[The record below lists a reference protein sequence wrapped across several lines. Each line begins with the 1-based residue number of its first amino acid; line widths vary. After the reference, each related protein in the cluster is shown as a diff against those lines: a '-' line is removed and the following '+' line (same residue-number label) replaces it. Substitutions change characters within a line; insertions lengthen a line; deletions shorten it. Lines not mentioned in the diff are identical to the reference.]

1 MKYNLDKYSVLQVV
15 LGIAFFVG
23 ILLVENHQSTIS
35 ILWLLSVAIISLLQ
49 SRNTSKLNLK
59 IEQYKK
65 ANKELKQSVSCD
77 ELNAET
83 QKQLWK
89 RVVPLW
95 QRHLFTCQELSEKAI
110 NELTERFGN
119 LVELIVET
127 RNMASG
133 GSLAVDNTIESDMSN
148 LHNIFVKLNEY
159 DATTDQLFH
168 QIEELHAFTS
178 DLDHMASSVASIANQ
193 TNLLALNAAI
203 EAARAGEAGRGF
215 AVVAQEVRELSSQ
228 SGGTGEQI
236 AKKIEEVKAVIS
248 RILSSASSTK
258 DQEGRTLEESEAYIS
273 QVIEHLES
281 YAKSLVAEGEQ
292 LLSVNQEIQGQ
303 IEQMLIEL
311 QFQDRISQI
320 LQQVTSSMDQL
331 ILQNADSQINI
342 DVDEILEAMKMTYT
356 TQDEH
361 RQHAPND
368 AKQISGVAEG
378 GSISFF

>member
-77 ELNAET
+77 ELSAET
-83 QKQLWK
+83 QKQLWQ